1 MMYPNYEVHHENSV
15 LGFLRYSLAQFRTE
29 TAFRL
34 PGQDIDYGQFTD
46 NVLRVASKLRS
57 NDLQNI
63 LISCKNPYFYALA
76 FYAAVISGNT
86 ALLHDTTLNAL
97 EEPFQRTE
105 IAVVL
110 ENHCIAELLE
120 AEAEITL
127 EDLPEPDVD
136 AVCVIACSSGTTQVR
151 KGIMLS
157 QRNLCTDTIGGME
170 KYHYA
175 AGAKYV
181 NILPYFHLF
190 GIVADL
196 MGPLYSG
203 GTICIPKSKFDFLRS
218 LKEFKPTVLNAPPA
232 IFDCLAVLIRKGEDV
247 KSLTGGSLKKGMCAG
262 AHLNEDTIECLLQN
276 GITVLCAYGLTEC
289 SPCISMNRDKD
300 YRIGSVGV
308 PLDCIQVKIDCGEVL
323 VRGDTVM
330 KGYAF
335 DEKRTAAKVVDGW
348 LHTGDL
354 GYLDEDGFLYIT
366 GRKDNLIVLPNGQKY
381 SPEYYEGL
389 ISKIDFVRE
398 SLISSAGAG
407 LSVTIV
413 IECEDQQVAVE
424 KAVKELQRNSC
435 VPIQKVVYTTE
446 PLPKNH
452 LGKVNRRK

>member
-1 MMYPNYEVHHENSV
+1 
-15 LGFLRYSLAQFRTE
+15 
-29 TAFRL
+29 
-34 PGQDIDYGQFTD
+34 
-46 NVLRVASKLRS
+46 
-57 NDLQNI
+57 
-63 LISCKNPYFYALA
+63 
-76 FYAAVISGNT
+76 
-86 ALLHDTTLNAL
+86 
-97 EEPFQRTE
+97 
-105 IAVVL
+105 
-110 ENHCIAELLE
+110 
-120 AEAEITL
+120 
-127 EDLPEPDVD
+127 
-136 AVCVIACSSGTTQVR
+136 
-151 KGIMLS
+151 
-157 QRNLCTDTIGGME
+157 
-170 KYHYA
+170 
-175 AGAKYV
+175 
-181 NILPYFHLF
+181 
-190 GIVADL
+190 
-196 MGPLYSG
+196 
-203 GTICIPKSKFDFLRS
+203 
-218 LKEFKPTVLNAPPA
+218 
-232 IFDCLAVLIRKGEDV
+232 
-247 KSLTGGSLKKGMCAG
+247 
-262 AHLNEDTIECLLQN
+262 
-276 GITVLCAYGLTEC
+276 
-289 SPCISMNRDKD
+289 MNRDKD